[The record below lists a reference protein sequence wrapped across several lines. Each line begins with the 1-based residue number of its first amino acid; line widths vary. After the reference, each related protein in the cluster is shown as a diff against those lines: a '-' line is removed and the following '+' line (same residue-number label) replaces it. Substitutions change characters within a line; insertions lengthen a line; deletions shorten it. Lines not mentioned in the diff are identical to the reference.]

1 MMIIKVDFY
10 IINDLLNFENMNKYS
25 GLSKLLIYL

>member
-25 GLSKLLIYL
+25 GFSKL